1 MNTCSLL
8 AKYKN
13 GNYQVRLF
21 SDGTKIRFSLEDEFN
36 AVFPES
42 IDVKI
47 TNYCDMNC
55 PMCHENSGLDGSHGN
70 LNHPFFDTLVPG
82 TELAIGGGNPLSH
95 PELISFLN
103 RMKNQGIICNLTVNQ
118 NHFIKNI
125 EYLQNLIDEKLIYG
139 LGISFFSDFNL
150 DKIISFCNKNHNT
163 VIHII
168 AGVIDIELL
177 EKLYDYD
184 IKILVLG
191 YKEFG
196 RGINYYNDE
205 IMHKIESLKN
215 NIIEIGNHF
224 SVVSFDNLAINQLDM
239 KNQISKEKFEQY
251 YMGDDGNFTMYIDL
265 VKEEFAVSSTKCDR
279 YKLKDNIFDMFK
291 IVKDKVR

>member
-150 DKIISFCNKNHNT
+150 DKIVSFCNKNHNT

-168 AGVIDIELL
+168 AGVIDIDLL

-205 IMHKIESLKN
+205 IMHKIEFLKN

-224 SVVSFDNLAINQLDM
+224 SVLSFDNLAITQLDM
-239 KNQISKEKFEQY
+239 ENKISKEEFEQY

-265 VKEEFAVSSTKCDR
+265 VKEEFAVSSTRCDR
-279 YKLKDNIFDMFK
+279 YKLKDNIFDMFNV
-291 IVKDKVR
+291 VKSIK